1 MFSPTRL
8 GIDPSEMNSIR
19 TWSACGN
26 EGDSCVVRL
35 PADCVTDGNSIVR
48 SETLGSSHCEATPLR
63 FDMIT
68 VVNLG
73 ISVDLNEEEERK
85 TVRRWGGWIEN
96 DS

>member
-1 MFSPTRL
+1 
-8 GIDPSEMNSIR
+8 
-19 TWSACGN
+19 
-26 EGDSCVVRL
+26 VRL
-35 PADCVTDGNSIVR
+35 LADCVTDGNSIVR
-48 SETLGSSHCEATPLR
+48 PEMLGSPYCEVTPPR

-85 TVRRWGGWIEN
+85 TARWGGGIEN

>member
-1 MFSPTRL
+1 
-8 GIDPSEMNSIR
+8 
-19 TWSACGN
+19 
-26 EGDSCVVRL
+26 
-35 PADCVTDGNSIVR
+35 VTDGNSIVR